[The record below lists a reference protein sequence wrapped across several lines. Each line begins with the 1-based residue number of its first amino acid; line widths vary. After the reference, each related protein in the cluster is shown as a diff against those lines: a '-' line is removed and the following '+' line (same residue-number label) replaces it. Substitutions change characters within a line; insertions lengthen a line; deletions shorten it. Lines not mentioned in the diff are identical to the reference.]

1 MTPMPAWKRAFDL
14 ALAGGFAVILAPI
27 FLGLVLWLL
36 VKQGR
41 PIFYVSERMKTPD
54 TAFPLIKFCTMT
66 TGTEDGGVSG
76 GNKAGRITPAGATLR
91 ATRLDE
97 MPQLINILKG
107 DLSFVGPRP
116 PLRTYVDRAPELYAQ
131 VLACRPGVTGL
142 ATLVYHRHEA
152 MLLERCDTAEETD
165 AVYARACVPRKARL
179 DLIYRD
185 HRSLCFDIDLLLQTL
200 GGMVRRGS

>member
-1 MTPMPAWKRAFDL
+1 MPLWKRAFDL
-14 ALAGGFAVILAPI
+14 ILASAFAVLLLPI
-27 FLGLVLWLL
+27 FAGLVLWLWL
-36 VKQGR
+36 TQGG

-54 TAFPLIKFCTMT
+54 TGFKLYKFRTMS

-76 GNKAGRITPAGATLR
+76 GNKAGRITPAGRWLR

-116 PLRTYVDRAPELYAQ
+116 PLRTYVDRAPELYAE

-142 ATLVYHRHEA
+142 ATIAYHRHEA
-152 MLLERCDTAEETD
+152 MLLARCTTAEETD

-179 DLIYRD
+179 DLIYRA
-185 HRSLCFDIDLLLQTL
+185 HRSPCYDIDLLLQTL
-200 GGMVRRGS
+200 GGMVRRKR